1 MSIDTEHFKAKLEE
15 EETSLEAQ
23 LSTVARRDPNNPS
36 NWEPMPNERDSS
48 QADENIVADGIE
60 EYEENT
66 AITKALE
73 ARYKDVRSGL
83 DKIKH
88 GVYGKCQIC
97 QKEIES
103 DRLEANPAARTCKEH
118 INSL

>member
-1 MSIDTEHFKAKLEE
+1 MTANTDHFKQKLEE
-15 EETSLEAQ
+15 ERAKLETELEA
-23 LSTVARRDPNNPS
+23 VARKNPDNPS
-36 NWEPMPNERDSS
+36 EWVAKPNEHDSS
-48 QADENIVADGIE
+48 QADENIVADAIE
-60 EYEENT
+60 EYEENA
-66 AITKALE
+66 AIASSLE
-73 ARYKDVRSGL
+73 TRLNDVKSGL

-97 QKEIES
+97 QKDIED

>member
-1 MSIDTEHFKAKLEE
+1 DLECE
-15 EETSLEAQ
+15 SLEAR
-23 LSTVARRDPNNPS
+23 LSEVARKDPDNPS
-36 NWEPMPNERDSS
+36 NWEPIPNERDVS
-48 QADENIVADGIE
+48 QADENTVADGIE
-60 EYEENT
+60 EFEENN
-66 AITKALE
+66 AILNTLE

-97 QKEIES
+97 QKDIEV

-118 INSL
+118 ISAV